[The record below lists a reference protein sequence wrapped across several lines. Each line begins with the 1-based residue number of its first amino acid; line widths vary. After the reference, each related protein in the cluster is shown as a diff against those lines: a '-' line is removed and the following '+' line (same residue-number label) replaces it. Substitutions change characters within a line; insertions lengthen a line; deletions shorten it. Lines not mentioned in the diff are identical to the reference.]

1 MTGYVS
7 PGRESSAVAHGRTQ
21 ARTCPQKWN
30 KRHQRSSSVGN
41 LLGMRFLRLE
51 DVAEELNVKLPQVRA
66 LVKSGELPAIQIGG
80 RGMWRVERVELENYI
95 QRRYAEARE
104 EIAREPK

>member
-1 MTGYVS
+1 MCRL
-7 PGRESSAVAHGRTQ
+7 PGRSSRLTETHGY
-21 ARTCPQKWN
+21 PQNRN
-30 KRHQRSSSVGN
+30 KSNPKTANGRNV
-41 LLGMRFLRLE
+41 LVMRFLRLE

-104 EIAREPK
+104 DIARETK

>member
-1 MTGYVS
+1 MLV
-7 PGRESSAVAHGRTQ
+7 
-21 ARTCPQKWN
+21 
-30 KRHQRSSSVGN
+30 
-41 LLGMRFLRLE
+41 MRFLRLE

-104 EIAREPK
+104 DIARETK

>member
-1 MTGYVS
+1 MPSNVS
-7 PGRESSAVAHGRTQ
+7 
-21 ARTCPQKWN
+21 
-30 KRHQRSSSVGN
+30 N
-41 LLGMRFLRLE
+41 LMGMRFLRLE

-95 QRRYAEARE
+95 QGRYAQARD
-104 EIAREPK
+104 EIARDTK

>member
-1 MTGYVS
+1 
-7 PGRESSAVAHGRTQ
+7 
-21 ARTCPQKWN
+21 
-30 KRHQRSSSVGN
+30 
-41 LLGMRFLRLE
+41 MRFLRLE

-104 EIAREPK
+104 DIARETK